1 MYIEFILLHVKRVL
15 HGSPTRAVVYMVS
28 ALIAGLAA
36 IPVAHAGISRGDR
49 YAGAPWGSRS
59 PVLAQHGMAAT
70 EQPLA
75 SLAAV
80 EILKKG
86 GSAVDAA
93 IAASAV
99 LCLTEPVLN
108 GLGADAFVIVWDP
121 KTHKLYGYNGSGW
134 SPQGRSL
141 AQMQAEVKEAYERA
155 GMKPTDQI
163 PVYGSLPITVPGIVD
178 TWFALHKKF
187 GRLPMSEDLAP
198 AIHYAQVGFPV
209 TEVVARYWKGNMQA
223 FEKNLGLI
231 NEYGDAFANTKKV
244 FLIDGHTPR
253 QGEIFRNPDMAHT
266 LEEIAEG
273 GRDAFYKGR
282 IAHVMADFFER
293 IHGDLRYSDFA
304 DFHGE
309 WVTPQSVDYRGYD
322 VYELPPNGQ
331 GFATL
336 EELNILKGF
345 DLKKMGVGSP
355 DTLMAE
361 IGAQR
366 LAAADLSRWYADPR
380 FYTAPVQG
388 LLSQQYADERRKLL
402 DLQHAN
408 PDIAPGNP
416 LPYNHASIN
425 GIKGN
430 TGDTT
435 DFETAG
441 SDGMMVSMIESNY
454 AGMGSGLAAPGLGFI
469 FQDRGALYSLD
480 PKSANAYAPRKR
492 PFHTIIPAFV
502 MKDGEP
508 WMAFGVMGG
517 YFQPQGQMQVLVNML
532 DFGMN
537 VQEAGDAAR
546 WDHMG
551 DATPTGLAKAPG
563 AGTLLLEPGFDPGVA
578 AALRERGYKVIVM
591 QPGYAGGFGGY
602 EAIQYDARYHVYW
615 GATEFRRDGE
625 VIAY

>member
-1 MYIEFILLHVKRVL
+1 MVVSCAWA
-15 HGSPTRAVVYMVS
+15 GTPTPPWKNWPVS
-28 ALIAGLAA
+28 
-36 IPVAHAGISRGDR
+36 SGDR
-49 YAGAPWGSRS
+49 YAGAPWASRS
-59 PVLAQHGMAAT
+59 PVIAQHGMAAT

-80 EILKKG
+80 EIMKKG

-121 KTHKLYGYNGSGW
+121 KTHRLYGYNGSGW
-134 SPQGRSL
+134 SPKGRDL
-141 AQMQAEVKEAYERA
+141 AKMRAEVKQAYEKA
-155 GMKPTDQI
+155 GMKPTNQI
-163 PVYGSLPITVPGIVD
+163 PIYGSLPVTVPGIVD
-178 TWFALHKKF
+178 TWFAIHKKF
-187 GRLPMSEDLAP
+187 GKLPMSVDLAP
-198 AIHYAQVGFPV
+198 AIHYATVGFPV
-209 TEVVARYWKGNMQA
+209 TEVVARYWKGNWES
-223 FEKNLGLI
+223 FEKHIGLI
-231 NEYGDAFANTKKV
+231 NEYADAFKNAKEV

-253 QGEIFRNPDMAHT
+253 QGEIFKNPDMANT
-266 LEEIAEG
+266 LKEIVKG
-273 GRDAFYKGR
+273 GRDAFYKGK
-282 IAHVMADFFER
+282 IAHTMAKFFEH
-293 IHGDLRYSDFA
+293 IHGDLRYDDFA
-304 DFHGE
+304 DYHGE
-309 WVTPQSVDYRGYD
+309 WVKPQSVAYRGYD

-336 EELNILKGF
+336 AELNVLKGYN
-345 DLKKMGVGSP
+345 LGKMGYDST
-355 DTLMAE
+355 DMLMAE

-366 LAAADLSRWYADPR
+366 LGAADLSKWYADPR
-380 FYTAPVQG
+380 FYNAPLKG
-388 LLSQQYADERRKLL
+388 LLSQKYANQRRKLL
-402 DLQHAN
+402 NLKHAN
-408 PDIAPGNP
+408 PNIGPGNP
-416 LPYNHASIN
+416 LPYNHASVN

-441 SDGMMVSMIESNY
+441 PDGMMVSMIESNY
-454 AGMGSGLAAPGLGFI
+454 AGMGSGLAAPGLGFM
-469 FQDRGALYSLD
+469 FQDRGALYSLN

-517 YFQPQGQMQVLVNML
+517 YFQPQGQMQVLVNMI

-546 WDHMG
+546 WHHMG
-551 DATPTGLAKAPG
+551 DATPTGLAKAAG
-563 AGTLLLEPGFDPGVA
+563 AGTVLLEPGFQPGTA
-578 AALRERGYKVIVM
+578 AALRKRGYKVKVM
-591 QPGYAGGFGGY
+591 KPGYAGGFGGY
-602 EAIQYDARYHVYW
+602 EAIQYHAKDHAYW

-625 VIAY
+625 VVGY